1 MAVTGRY
8 GNPGGSG
15 GALSARRLLAFAPG
29 ALSARLFSGPA
40 PRIVEILLVLVL
52 AVCLARIAIAIAA
65 PLPLPQGQAVASA
78 PVEGS
83 GNMPVTAKSPFPST
97 VIADEPVETAPSVA
111 ETTLDLT
118 LTGIWA
124 DMENGSATIR
134 TPDGKQ
140 SRYAVGD
147 MIVPG
152 VILDAVFADQAIIS
166 RDGVRE
172 SLRFESKAMIEDAPQ
187 PIRPH
192 GRRDPNAPPTS
203 VTSVALGELSSIL
216 RLAPS
221 LNREGQ
227 LVIEVYASRNR
238 AAFAALGLQDGD
250 RIMSIDGAA
259 TPTDPAALTAA
270 MNRMQR
276 QGSANL
282 VIERNGDTVPL
293 AISLTDLG
301 IE

>member
-8 GNPGGSG
+8 GNSG
-15 GALSARRLLAFAPG
+15 DALGALSAQRLRAFVSSADP
-29 ALSARLFSGPA
+29 AKLSSGHA
-40 PRIVEILLVLVL
+40 PRLAEILLVLVL
-52 AVCLARIAIAIAA
+52 AVCLARIAISIAA
-65 PLPLPQGQAVASA
+65 PLPLPQGQAVAAA
-78 PVEGS
+78 PAAAGDAS
-83 GNMPVTAKSPFPST
+83 VTAKSPFPST

-124 DMENGSATIR
+124 DIENGSATIR

-140 SRYAVGD
+140 SRFAVGD
-147 MIVPG
+147 TIVSG
-152 VILDAVFADQAIIS
+152 VILDAVFPDQAIIS

-172 SLRFESKAMIEDAPQ
+172 SLRFESKAMIEQAPQ
-187 PIRPH
+187 TIRPH
-192 GRRDPNAPPTS
+192 GRRAPDAPPTS

-282 VIERNGDTVPL
+282 VIERNGEAVPL
-293 AISLTDLG
+293 AISLADLG
-301 IE
+301 ID